1 MSEQIE
7 EIATPVARPGVRGCL
22 GRIALIIAGSV
33 LGTILTVL
41 LGLAILV
48 PWRSENIE
56 LVVTDP
62 GIRPDPNTDSAA
74 DSAPSMPTV
83 ELRTARSLVSA
94 TSTVWIGE
102 RLGERG
108 FHGLAIPVPVAVAED
123 LRAERTETGLRLRDD
138 DGFEILVPAAWWEP
152 GR

>member
-22 GRIALIIAGSV
+22 GRIALVVAGSV

-41 LGLAILV
+41 LGLAILL
-48 PWRSENIE
+48 PWRSQNVE
-56 LVVTDP
+56 LVVVDL
-62 GIRPDPNTDSAA
+62 GVRPDEDAGSAQA
-74 DSAPSMPTV
+74 MPTV

-102 RLGERG
+102 RLGDRG
-108 FHGLAIPVPVAVAED
+108 FYGLAIPVPGSVAED

-138 DGFEILVPAAWWEP
+138 DGFEILVPAAWWEG